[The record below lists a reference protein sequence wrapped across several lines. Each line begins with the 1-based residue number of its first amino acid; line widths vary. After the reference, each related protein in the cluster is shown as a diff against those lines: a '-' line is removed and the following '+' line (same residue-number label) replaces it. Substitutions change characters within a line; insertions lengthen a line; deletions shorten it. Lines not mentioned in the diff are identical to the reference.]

1 VNEERNV
8 RDVSKRKNL
17 LDVYRKRNIW
27 RDKICK
33 AAVVSHNRVRE
44 KETERESWTV
54 GWWKNNARSC
64 MWTDGM
70 NTIRGYSIDSFEYRT
85 SLL

>member
-33 AAVVSHNRVRE
+33 AAVVSQNRVRE
-44 KETERESWTV
+44 RERERERESR
-54 GWWKNNARSC
+54 GLL
-64 MWTDGM
+64 DG
-70 NTIRGYSIDSFEYRT
+70 GRT
-85 SLL
+85 RQGVVCGLME